1 MQQPAD
7 LRFQT
12 PPQTIHPSQLCF
24 FSDLLCCSFFS
35 ARRRQNV
42 MEKVFRR
49 LQFSQP
55 PNHHHAF
62 QRLSQHRPT
71 DLAAP
76 AMLVKGRSR
85 AGGQGVIKR
94 VRQQGLKL
102 AACHPV
108 FCFVIHCLPAF
119 YYVKVIAL
127 VPFFLCL
134 FATSPFPPAPAKPGQ
149 SLCSP
154 YPVSPLE
161 SLLPAGLD

>member
-1 MQQPAD
+1 MQQPAE
-7 LRFQT
+7 LRTHAPAQT
-12 PPQTIHPSQLCF
+12 VHPSQLCF
-24 FSDLLCCSFFS
+24 FRDLLCCSFFS

-42 MEKVFRR
+42 MHQVLWR
-49 LQFSQP
+49 LQLSQP
-55 PNHHHAF
+55 PDHHHAF
-62 QRLSQHRPT
+62 QGLSQHWPA
-71 DLAAP
+71 DLAAL
-76 AMLVKGRSR
+76 AMLVKGRPR

-94 VRQQGLKL
+94 VSQQGLKL

-119 YYVKVIAL
+119 YYEKVIAL

>member
-7 LRFQT
+7 SRRQAAA
-12 PPQTIHPSQLCF
+12 HPFHPAQLGF
-24 FSDLLCCSFFS
+24 FRDLLCCSFFS

-42 MEKVFRR
+42 MDQVLWR
-49 LQFSQP
+49 LQLSQP
-55 PNHHHAF
+55 PDHQHAF
-62 QRLSQHRPT
+62 QRFSQHRAT
-71 DLAAP
+71 DGAAP
-76 AMLVKGRSR
+76 AMLIKGRPSVSCYR
-85 AGGQGVIKR
+85 VIKR
-94 VRQQGLKL
+94 VSQQRFKL

-119 YYVKVIAL
+119 YYEKVIAL

-134 FATSPFPPAPAKPGQ
+134 FATSPFPPAPAKPAQ

-161 SLLPAGLD
+161 SLLPEGPD